1 MTNNEIAIFLY
12 EISEML
18 EIMGESRFRI
28 VAYQQAAR
36 TTENLTEDL
45 LIFIRKK
52 D

>member
-12 EISEML
+12 EISGML
-18 EIMGESRFRI
+18 EIMSESRFRI
-28 VAYQQAAR
+28 VAYQQADQ